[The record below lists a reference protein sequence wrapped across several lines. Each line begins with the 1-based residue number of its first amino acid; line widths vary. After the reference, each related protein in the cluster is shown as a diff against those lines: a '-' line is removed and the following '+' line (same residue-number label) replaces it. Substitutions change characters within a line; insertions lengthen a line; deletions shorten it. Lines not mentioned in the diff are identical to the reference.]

1 MGKGEEG
8 KRFELWECR
17 MTAPHPAPH
26 TVTPHRLIF
35 MFSDH
40 WTCRFLEQPLPL
52 VSFLRSSLLNIRKI
66 RNFCRSLKFPP
77 FLERKA
83 PGYISSMKAF
93 YYLRLRRPTSNSANQ
108 RSCNHLHLT
117 LSGRC
122 PTLQE
127 FFIPSHSDGCL
138 PGIPFPGNRKILS
151 KVLRPRPLSYS
162 WTVCLFSTLH
172 AALPS
177 IQSPTSS
184 YNLP

>member
-52 VSFLRSSLLNIRKI
+52 VSFLRSSLLNIWKI

-83 PGYISSMKAF
+83 PGYISSMKA
-93 YYLRLRRPTSNSANQ
+93 RRPTSNSANQ
-108 RSCNHLHLT
+108 TWSCNHLHLT

-127 FFIPSHSDGCL
+127 FFIPSHSDGCF
-138 PGIPFPGNRKILS
+138 PGIPLPGNRKILS
-151 KVLRPRPLSYS
+151 KVLRPQTFVILLD
-162 WTVCLFSTLH
+162 CLPFLY
-172 AALPS
+172 
-177 IQSPTSS
+177 PTC
-184 YNLP
+184 NLVSFTFNTESN

>member
-1 MGKGEEG
+1 
-8 KRFELWECR
+8 
-17 MTAPHPAPH
+17 
-26 TVTPHRLIF
+26 
-35 MFSDH
+35 MFSAH

-52 VSFLRSSLLNIRKI
+52 VSFLGSSLFNIWKI
-66 RNFCRSLKFPP
+66 KNFCRNLRFPP
-77 FLERKA
+77 FLEREA

-108 RSCNHLHLT
+108 TWSCNHLHLT

-151 KVLRPRPLSYS
+151 KVLRPQIFVIP

-172 AALPS
+172 AIWSALPL

-184 YNLP
+184 YNLPQGHCDSCCFILLSQTVSL